1 MKATPYIVKRLNALR
16 GVMSRLEIDAVVL
29 QKPENVYYFSRFNPV
44 INSHPCFVVVTED
57 TACLLVHSLRAAHAD
72 EEAAID
78 TIQLYGKWGNTHP
91 IAMNPADAIA
101 AILGKNPLRLGLETD
116 YISLKQYRELS
127 SKLGVSDVADVSRE
141 ILLMKLIKD
150 DIEIAS
156 IRKSAQ
162 MVDIGV
168 ETAIRCL
175 EEGYS
180 EAQAATEGQYAM
192 RKMWSER
199 FPDSEVCGFGT
210 SEGGMIDSLHVWC
223 LSNEHIAYGC
233 DCPRHYHPVAGD
245 LSLPMAWAKTDGYHA
260 ENERCILVGQA
271 NALRERAYGA
281 MLEARQAIFDVMKP
295 GVTFATLYE
304 KAAGVYTAHGFGDI
318 LPGRVGHGVG
328 CSAHEFPS
336 LEKGNTI
343 PIAPGMVM
351 TVEPGLMDKAW
362 GGVRHSD
369 TVLITEDGYECLT
382 KLRRDCIRIN
392 PPARAQ

>member
-1 MKATPYIVKRLNALR
+1 MKATPYTNKRLNALR
-16 GVMSRLEIDAVVL
+16 GAMSRLGIDAVIL
-29 QKPENVYYFSRFNPV
+29 QKPENIYYFSRFNPV
-44 INSHPCFVVVTED
+44 INSHPCFVIVTGD
-57 TACLLVHSLRAAHAD
+57 TDCLLVHSLRASHAG
-72 EEAAID
+72 EEAATD

-91 IAMNPADAIA
+91 VAMKPVDAIA
-101 AILGKNPLRLGLETD
+101 AILGKKKLRLGIETD
-116 YISLKQYRELS
+116 YISLKQYQELNR
-127 SKLGVSDVADVSRE
+127 KLDVSDVADVSRE
-141 ILLMKLIKD
+141 ISLMKLIKD
-150 DIEIAS
+150 DIEIAC

-162 MVDIGV
+162 LVDIGV
-168 ETAIRCL
+168 ETAICCL

-192 RKMWSER
+192 RKMWSEC
-199 FPDSEVCGFGT
+199 FPNSEVSGFGT

-233 DCPRHYHPVAGD
+233 DCPRHYHPAAGD

-260 ENERCILVGQA
+260 ENERSVLIGQTS
-271 NALRERAYGA
+271 ALREKAYGA

-336 LEKGNTI
+336 LEKGNMI
-343 PIAPGMVM
+343 PLAPGMVM
-351 TVEPGLMDKAW
+351 TVEPGLMDKEW

-382 KLRRDCIRIN
+382 KLRRDTIRID